1 MRGTHCIRT
10 YSVTQK
16 NITSSSAE
24 AELVALVRCTSEAIG
39 LSQLAQGWGMTF
51 EAHVFV
57 DSSAALSIAT
67 RRGVGKLRHVKIGH
81 LWVQREGG

>member
-1 MRGTHCIRT
+1 MTL
-10 YSVTQK
+10 
-16 NITSSSAE
+16 SSAE
-24 AELVALVRCTSEAIG
+24 VELVALARCTSEATG
-39 LSQLAQGWGMTF
+39 MSQLAQGWGMTF